1 MKNGKE
7 FDYDKKKPNFDGNNV
22 KKVKEMKK
30 QKSDELSCILDK
42 SYISKNIEVTQKDPK
57 SSDINIKK
65 NQIKTLSEKDKNNID
80 EKRNQINTEN
90 IKEESNIDINPPE
103 KKSISLPESEIILPD
118 IPLDEDKRPNTNL
131 SKNLLE
137 NIFEKKKSE
146 INIGI
151 IGGVEIG
158 LNSIMDDIHDD
169 IQENKIKI
177 NDKKQQL
184 NELNKNNISIHRNK
198 SDYESLIKM
207 QKISELN
214 QRKKNIEK
222 QINKVEENINLIKD
236 EKIFNQTNKMNIP
249 LFVIDQNIKKDKMKE
264 NKQIKEQLLSKLSVI
279 NEQVNKLIENEKEL
293 KTNKKI
299 NIKEFLD
306 NFEKD
311 KFKFEEQARKFSEEK
326 KQREQRM
333 LNSMLKEEK
342 KEKEN
347 IDLKNKEDEKK
358 KKELEKI
365 RLQELERL
373 RERKREKKEK
383 IDHIREHVNDK
394 AENENKYL
402 FRVLERKY
410 NEKVEQEI
418 KKEIMKKREK
428 MKEGRVSLVEIVE
441 FDKKQKELELKRL
454 VEIEEEKKK
463 LKEQW
468 KQTKD
473 NLPKFESLMTQ
484 KLKEEENLK
493 KEKIELEQYKKQSK
507 IKEIKNYSQTVQ
519 KLFLPKINENIKK
532 ERENR
537 IKSLK
542 VKDNIKKIQRKKNS
556 GRILLVKPDP
566 NKPKKYTW
574 KLKLEPEKRPEIN
587 NSILYTKNDNPNL
600 RSRSADK
607 KHKPMKK
614 LPDYLTEMRLEKDK
628 ERNNNVSQRKH
639 REYNWDKM
647 LKNGNNI
654 VENLEIIRQK
664 AEVLENQAKMNEQ
677 LLNNSGNDDLELQQ
691 KVSDCLIDAINAKL
705 SILDNIGKKI

>member
-1 MKNGKE
+1 MKNEKE
-7 FDYDKKKPNFDGNNV
+7 FDYDKKKPNFEGKIGKKSIEMKKEKLENLSEIMDKSQNSKSIEVIQRDSIPKN
-22 KKVKEMKK
+22 KKVKKIEDNKK
-30 QKSDELSCILDK
+30 
-42 SYISKNIEVTQKDPK
+42 
-57 SSDINIKK
+57 
-65 NQIKTLSEKDKNNID
+65 SEKIQTKL
-80 EKRNQINTEN
+80 EEPK
-90 IKEESNIDINPPE
+90 KEEAPE
-103 KKSISLPESEIILPD
+103 NVIITLPESEIISPD
-118 IPLDEDKRPNTNL
+118 LPLDEDKKQNSNF
-131 SKNLLE
+131 SKNLVE
-137 NIFEKKKSE
+137 NIYEKQKTE
-146 INIGI
+146 INFGI
-151 IGGVEIG
+151 IDGVEIG
-158 LNSIMDDIHDD
+158 LNSVMEDIHDD
-169 IQENKIKI
+169 IQENKIKVE
-177 NDKKQQL
+177 NMKQNF
-184 NELNKNNISIHRNK
+184 NEQSKNNASLNRNK
-198 SDYESLIKM
+198 SDYESLIKI
-207 QKISELN
+207 QKINELN

-222 QINKVEENINLIKD
+222 QINKVDENMQIIKD
-236 EKIFNQTNKMNIP
+236 EKIFNQTNKLNIP
-249 LFVIDQNIKKDKMKE
+249 YMIIDQNIKKDKMKE
-264 NKQIKEQLLSKLSVI
+264 NKQIKELLLSKLNSI
-279 NEQVNKLIENEKEL
+279 NEQVNKLMENEKEF
-293 KTNKKI
+293 KVNKKI
-299 NIKEFLD
+299 NVKEFLD

-311 KFKFEEQARKFSEEK
+311 RLKAEAQARKYSEEK
-326 KQREQRM
+326 KKREQRI

-347 IDLKNKEDEKK
+347 DDLILKENEKK

-402 FRVLERKY
+402 FKVLERKY
-410 NEKVEQEI
+410 NEKVEQEL

-428 MKEGRVSLVEIVE
+428 MKEGRISLNEIVE

-468 KQTKD
+468 KQTKE
-473 NLPKFESLMTQ
+473 NLPKFESTLTQ

-537 IKSLK
+537 IKNLRT
-542 VKDNIKKIQRKKNS
+542 KDNIQKIQRKKNN

-574 KLKLEPEKRPEIN
+574 KLKLEPDKKQDN
-587 NSILYTKNDNPNL
+587 NSSLLYPKNENPIM
-600 RSRSADK
+600 RSKSADK

-614 LPDYLTEMRLEKDK
+614 LPDYLTEMRLEKDR
-628 ERNNNVSQRKH
+628 ERNNNISQRKH
-639 REYNWDKM
+639 KEYNWDQM
-647 LKNGNNI
+647 LKKGNLS
-654 VENLEIIRQK
+654 ENLEKIRQK
-664 AEVLENQAKMNEQ
+664 AQVLENQAKMNEQ
-677 LLNNSGNDDLELQQ
+677 LLNNSGKDDIELQQ

-705 SILDNIGKKI
+705 SILDNIGKM

>member
-7 FDYDKKKPNFDGNNV
+7 FDYDKKKPNLEGNNV
-22 KKVKEMKK
+22 KKANEIKKE
-30 QKSDELSCILDK
+30 KSEELSFILDK
-42 SYISKNIEVTQKDPK
+42 SYLSKNIEVIQGD
-57 SSDINIKK
+57 SRSNDINIKK
-65 NQIKTLSEKDKNNID
+65 KENKTTSEKANNNFS
-80 EKRNQINTEN
+80 EKGSQINMEN
-90 IKEESNIDINPPE
+90 IKEESNIDSNPPE
-103 KKSISLPESEIILPD
+103 KKNLSLPESEIISPD
-118 IPLDEDKRPNTNL
+118 NHLDEGKKPNTNL

-146 INIGI
+146 IDIGI
-151 IGGVEIG
+151 IDGVEIG
-158 LNSIMDDIHDD
+158 LNSIMDDIHDN
-169 IQENKIKI
+169 IQDNKIKI
-177 NDKKQQL
+177 NDKKHQL
-184 NELNKNNISIHRNK
+184 NEQNKNSISFHRNK

-222 QINKVEENINLIKD
+222 QINKVEEKINLIKD

-249 LFVIDQNIKKDKMKE
+249 LFVIEQNIKKDKMKE
-264 NKQIKEQLLSKLSVI
+264 NKQIKEQLLSKLNVI
-279 NEQVNKLIENEKEL
+279 NEQVNKLIEAEKDS
-293 KTNKKI
+293 KSNKRI

-311 KFKFEEQARKFSEEK
+311 KLRLEEQARKFSEEK
-326 KQREQRM
+326 KQREQRI

-347 IDLKNKEDEKK
+347 IDLKNKDNEKK

-402 FRVLERKY
+402 FKVLERKY
-410 NEKVEQEI
+410 NEKVEQEL

-428 MKEGRVSLVEIVE
+428 MKECRISLVEIVE

-468 KQTKD
+468 KQTKE
-473 NLPKFESLMTQ
+473 NLPKFESSMTQ
-484 KLKEEENLK
+484 KLKKEENLK

-519 KLFLPKINENIKK
+519 KLFLPKINENVKK

-537 IKSLK
+537 IKNLK

-574 KLKLEPEKRPEIN
+574 KLKLEPEKRLEIN
-587 NSILYTKNDNPNL
+587 NSILYTKNENPNL

-647 LKNGNNI
+647 LKNGNI

-705 SILDNIGKKI
+705 SILDNIGKI